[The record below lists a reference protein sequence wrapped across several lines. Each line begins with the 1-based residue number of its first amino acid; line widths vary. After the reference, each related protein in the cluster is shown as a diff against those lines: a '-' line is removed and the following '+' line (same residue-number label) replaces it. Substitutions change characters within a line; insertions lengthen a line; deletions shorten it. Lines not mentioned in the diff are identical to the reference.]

1 MLRRLFSSNNGPLP
15 IIPTAATD
23 DLKREIVDKLDKVV
37 AAIDSLRK
45 SLDSA
50 SIAEKLQ
57 KRHEILS
64 EIVGIRNELAFARE
78 ERSAASSQTKPSS
91 SQEAMSME
99 ASNIVLSESR
109 VLRRLGDLWVPI
121 VPQRHPEYLFDEPSV
136 VFAQTAVA
144 VGQKLAPA
152 LIVLK
157 RCIDPRSLAVA
168 IKLLGGNA
176 DTIFLCRCDAAITDL
191 ARSSL
196 GENRI
201 ALFEDDDALAE
212 AIMSRQQGA
221 FIFRHFVQIE
231 EYENE
236 TDLENIMVGVDFSRF
251 FNRYRMLLPTRN
263 MTLSEVSVRSLYESA
278 LQNSRAIAVHDRT
291 KSKWSEL
298 SPDTPCHIFPCV
310 LVEVQCERI
319 QTTELP

>member
-136 VFAQTAVA
+136 
-144 VGQKLAPA
+144 
-152 LIVLK
+152 IVLK

-168 IKLLGGNA
+168 IKLIGGNA